1 MHLSSVRTR
10 SRRKAFTLIELLV
23 VIAIIAIL
31 IGLLLPAVQKVREAA
46 NRSTCTNNLKQIA
59 LSAHNFDSQYG
70 YLPPGTNLEYD
81 RTTGVRTGGSY
92 IGLLAYLLPFMEQE
106 NIHRLIPSDR
116 FESTTGSVWYGG
128 GSWTAA
134 NNHIKSFY
142 CPSDDARTVAPSSG
156 VFAYFYT
163 FSTTLRGGYFAGAN
177 PTLGRTNYT
186 GCAGALG
193 DTPSTPWSQWKGVF
207 YPGSKTTV
215 ATITD
220 GSSNTVF
227 VGEII
232 GGTSPGTRDFC
243 ASWAG
248 AGALPTAWGLPSTTG
263 WYSFGSKHTGVVNMA
278 WGDGSVRA
286 LRKRGTSTDWYTT
299 AWYQQQYASG
309 GFDGQNY
316 DVSLIG
322 N

>member
-1 MHLSSVRTR
+1 MYGSRLSSRR
-10 SRRKAFTLIELLV
+10 SAFTLIELLV

-46 NRSTCTNNLKQIA
+46 NRSTCTNNMKQIA
-59 LSAHNFDSQYG
+59 LSAHNYDSQYG
-70 YLPPGTNLEYD
+70 YLPPGLNLEYN
-81 RTTGVRTGGSY
+81 RTTGARTSGSY

-106 NIHRLIPSDR
+106 NIHRLIEADR
-116 FESTTGSVWYGG
+116 FEPTTMNVWYGG

-142 CPSDDARTVAPSSG
+142 CPSDDARTVAPSVG
-156 VFAYFYT
+156 VFAYFFT
-163 FSTTLRGGYFAGAN
+163 INGSLNGGAFGGAL

-186 GCAGALG
+186 GSSGALG
-193 DTPSTPWSQWKGVF
+193 DVPDPFWGQWKGVF
-207 YPGSKTTV
+207 FAGSKSTV

-232 GGTSPGTRDFC
+232 GGNSPGTRDYC

-248 AGALPTAWGLPSTTG
+248 AGALPTAWGLPATTG
-263 WYSFGSKHTGVVNMA
+263 WWSFGSKHTGVVNFA

-286 LRKRGTSTDWYTT
+286 LRKTGPATDWYTT
-299 AWYQQQYASG
+299 RWYQQQYASG
-309 GFDGQNY
+309 GFDGQNI
-316 DVSLIG
+316 DFSLLG